1 MRMPSPAVPART
13 AHSRPFFMSQIHP
26 PRSATSEHQLPAG
39 CEQDAQVRAPRAQRT
54 RLCTVITRVARHRS
68 LLPLKSS
75 PRCHALRLVSP
86 SSSHAQRGPPLQHR
100 ASWLVA
106 SFSGC
111 SLCASLSRAVV
122 VTSLHFMCVWRLG
135 CARLCGSVG
144 SRARA
149 RAART
154 SHAHILRVAH
164 PFLQAQRSNTRH
176 PLGDPFSASLRALMG
191 EGVAFY

>member
-1 MRMPSPAVPART
+1 M
-13 AHSRPFFMSQIHP
+13 
-26 PRSATSEHQLPAG
+26 L
-39 CEQDAQVRAPRAQRT
+39 
-54 RLCTVITRVARHRS
+54 HR
-68 LLPLKSS
+68 
-75 PRCHALRLVSP
+75 
-86 SSSHAQRGPPLQHR
+86 G
-100 ASWLVA
+100 SWLVA
-106 SFSGC
+106 SLDAFC
-111 SLCASLSRAVV
+111 VHLSRAVV